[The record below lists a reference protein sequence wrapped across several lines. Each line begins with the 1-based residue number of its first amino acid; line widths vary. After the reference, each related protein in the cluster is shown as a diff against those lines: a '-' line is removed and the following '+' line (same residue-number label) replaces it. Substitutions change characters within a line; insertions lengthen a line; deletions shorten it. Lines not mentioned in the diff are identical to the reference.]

1 MEHLE
6 AAFRA
11 LADPHRR
18 TLLDCLRE
26 RDGQTLGELELAL
39 PEMTRF
45 GVMKHLRV
53 LEGAGLVTT
62 RRDGRRKLHYLN
74 PVPIRL
80 ISDRWISRYAAPL
93 VDRMADVKH
102 SVEATTPMTAPKHVY
117 EIYIQAPRERV
128 WQAITDPELTRQ
140 YYYGTGVYS
149 DWKPGSPFRY
159 TGDGGDGDSIVGEI
173 VEIDPPR
180 RLVQTFSFPSAPDDA
195 PSRVTWSLEERGAA
209 TLLTLVHDEF
219 ESETSTYRSVE
230 HGWVPI
236 LSGLKTLLET
246 GRSLEISYPAAEGV
260 RA

>member
-1 MEHLE
+1 MV
-6 AAFRA
+6 FRA

-18 TLLDCLRE
+18 RLLDALRE
-26 RDGQTLGELELAL
+26 HDGQTLGELELTL

-53 LEGAGLVTT
+53 IQDAGLVTT
-62 RRDGRRKLHYLN
+62 HRDGRRKLHYLN

-93 VDRMADVKH
+93 IDRMADVKH
-102 SVEATTPMTAPKHVY
+102 SVEAATFMTAPRHVY
-117 EIYIQAPRERV
+117 EIYIQAPPERV

-159 TGDGGDGDSIVGEI
+159 TGEDGEGDSIVGEI
-173 VEIDPPR
+173 VEIDPPGGWCR
-180 RLVQTFSFPSAPDDA
+180 
-195 PSRVTWSLEERGAA
+195 PSRFQARPT
-209 TLLTLVHDEF
+209 TLH
-219 ESETSTYRSVE
+219 
-230 HGWVPI
+230 
-236 LSGLKTLLET
+236 
-246 GRSLEISYPAAEGV
+246 